1 MSRSGSREAE
11 RKVWQTPELV
21 EGLLPFLDPAATL
34 ELALAHK
41 KTRSILKGSRVWK
54 HLIKRSSP
62 VDLDVVDHLVAIMK
76 LMKDA
81 RGHILDLLVSI
92 CDPTSWDY
100 YGNDNFND
108 YLNSNRC
115 VLIHCPSHGSHFVS
129 WACFELLERVESAFG
144 TSLQTVGAISLSI
157 AGSACLSAIGPR
169 LSRQRQK
176 LTSSNIRHGFVEN
189 DLDAENFKILLQNSP
204 PTTITE
210 LFVRGDVGKQGW
222 RSLAD
227 GLSYS
232 ALGNVSATKETLEN
246 GRWIDLRALWNAL
259 KPGGTFVVHFMANN
273 WQFAKEDGE
282 ATWTR
287 LCQLVDMSEDELVAQ
302 MEAEREYDDA
312 VGTDYES
319 EVEDEEWVE
328 EEEEEEVYDDEVE
341 DEDAEQEKVEAE
353 DGEGFE

>member
-11 RKVWQTPELV
+11 RQVWQTPELV

-54 HLIKRSSP
+54 SLIKRSSFWN
-62 VDLDVVDHLVAIMK
+62 DDVDHLVAIMK

-100 YGNDNFND
+100 YCNDQCTD
-108 YLNSNRC
+108 ILNSGRSRS

-210 LFVRGDVGKQGW
+210 LFVRGDVRKQGW

-227 GLSYS
+227 VLSYS

-259 KPGGTFVVHFMANN
+259 MPGGTFEVHFLGTYTC
-273 WQFAKEDGE
+273 QFVKDGGE

-287 LCQLVDMSEDELVAQ
+287 LCHLVDMSESELVAQ
-302 MEAEREYDDA
+302 MEAERESDDA
-312 VGTDYES
+312 VGSDHES
-319 EVEDEEWVE
+319 EVEDEEWE
-328 EEEEEEVYDDEVE
+328 EEEEEEVDDDEVD
-341 DEDAEQEKVEAE
+341 DEDAEEEKVELE
-353 DGEGFE
+353 V

>member
-11 RKVWQTPELV
+11 RKVWQTPELI
-21 EGLLPFLDPAATL
+21 EGLLPFLDPASTL

-54 HLIKRSSP
+54 SLIKRSSP
-62 VDLDVVDHLVAIMK
+62 VDLDVVDHLVAIMR

-81 RGHILDLLVSI
+81 RSHIFDLLVSI

-108 YLNSNRC
+108 YLNSNRS

-210 LFVRGDVGKQGW
+210 LFVRGDVGKQDW

-259 KPGGTFVVHFMANN
+259 MPGGTFEVHFLGTYTC
-273 WQFAKEDGE
+273 QFVKDGGE

-287 LCQLVDMSEDELVAQ
+287 LCHLVDMSESELVAQ
-302 MEAEREYDDA
+302 MEAERESDDA
-312 VGTDYES
+312 VGSDHES
-319 EVEDEEWVE
+319 EVEDEEWE
-328 EEEEEEVYDDEVE
+328 EEEEEEVHDDEV
-341 DEDAEQEKVEAE
+341 DDKDAKQDKVEPE
-353 DGEGFE
+353 V